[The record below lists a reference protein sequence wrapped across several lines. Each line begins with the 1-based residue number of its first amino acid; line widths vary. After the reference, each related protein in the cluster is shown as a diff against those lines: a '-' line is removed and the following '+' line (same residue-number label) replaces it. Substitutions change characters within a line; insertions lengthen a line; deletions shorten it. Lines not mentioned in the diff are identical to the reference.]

1 MLTFSL
7 QTGSN
12 GNAIYVEADGV
23 RLLFDAGISGRQ
35 AKLRMAEHGRS
46 MHDLDAVIISHDH
59 SDHVKHAGVF
69 QRMFRVPIYCTEPTF
84 QAARWRIGK
93 VQDVNHFVAGQTL
106 EFANGAVRVHTIPTP
121 HDAVDGVCFVVESSD
136 GSVGIFSDL
145 GHPFLQ
151 LRAAL
156 ESVDAAYIES
166 NYDPQMLIDGP
177 YPQATKDRIRGDGGH
192 ISNNEAAGLLGSIG
206 KRLQWAALIH
216 LSNDNNHPD
225 VALETHRATLG
236 DDYPL
241 LIATRYQVTEALHI
255 NRHEPATSS

>member
-12 GNAIYVEADGV
+12 GNAVYVEADGK

-35 AKLRMAEHGRS
+35 AKLRMAAHGRC
-46 MHDLDAVIISHDH
+46 MHQLDALIISHDH

-69 QRMFRVPIYCTEPTF
+69 QRLFRVPIYCTEPTF
-84 QAARWRIGK
+84 QACRWRIGK
-93 VQDVNHFVAGQTL
+93 VSHVNHFVAGQTL
-106 EFANGAVRVHTIPTP
+106 EFGPTVRVHTISTP
-121 HDAVDGVCFVVESSD
+121 HDAVDGVCFVVESSA
-136 GSVGIFSDL
+136 GRLGIFSDL

-156 ESVDAAYIES
+156 ESVDAAYLES
-166 NYDPQMLIDGP
+166 NYDPQMLADGP

-192 ISNNEAAGLLGSIG
+192 ISNHEAAGLLAGLG
-206 KRLQWAALIH
+206 KRLQWAALVH

-225 VALETHRATLG
+225 VALKTHRDLLG

-241 LIATRYQVTEALHI
+241 LISTRYAVTDLLHCAREAERVVH
-255 NRHEPATSS
+255 